1 MTSDESDIRFG
12 LDFQKLQAEAMQCR
26 RCRLCETRK
35 TVVFGEGNPSARIMF
50 IGEGPGKTE
59 DETGRPFVGRAGELL
74 TRIIENGMGLRRSDV
89 YIANVVKCR
98 PTLEQKGIRDRP
110 PDPEETAAC
119 SPFLI
124 RQIELISPEVI
135 VTLGN
140 PSTRFLLQTA
150 LGITKLRGKWADF
163 RGIPLMPTY
172 HPSYVLRNGGEKSP
186 LRRDVWQDIQMVMD
200 RLGLPRPQN

>member
-1 MTSDESDIRFG
+1 MDSNPAEMNWEE
-12 LDFQKLQAEAMQCR
+12 LKQAALGCKK
-26 RCRLCETRK
+26 CRLCETRK
-35 TVVFGEGNPSARIMF
+35 TVVFGEGSPSARVMF

-74 TRIIENGMGLRRSDV
+74 TRIVENGMGLTRQDV

-98 PTLEQKGIRDRP
+98 PTVDQKGFKDRP

-119 SPFLI
+119 SPYLM
-124 RQIELISPEVI
+124 RQIQLIAPEAI

-140 PSTRFLLQTA
+140 PSTRFLLQTST
-150 LGITKLRGKWADF
+150 GITKLRGKWAEYN
-163 RGIPLMPTY
+163 GIPVMPTY

-186 LRRDVWQDIQMVMD
+186 LRRDVWEDIKLVMK
-200 RLGLPRPQN
+200 RLGIAIHSPGT

>member
-1 MTSDESDIRFG
+1 MKDLEAQDWES
-12 LDFQKLQAEAMQCR
+12 LKAAALACR
-26 RCRLCETRK
+26 ECRLCETRR
-35 TVVFGEGNPSARIMF
+35 TVVFGEGDPGARVMF

-74 TRIIENGMGLRRSDV
+74 TRIIENGMGLNRSDV

-98 PTLEQKGIRDRP
+98 PTVDQKGTRDRP

-119 SPFLI
+119 NPYLV
-124 RQIELISPEVI
+124 RQIELIQPEVI

-140 PSTRFLLQTA
+140 PSTRFLLNTSV
-150 LGITKLRGKWADF
+150 GITRLRGNWAEY
-163 RGIPLMPTY
+163 RGIPVMPTY

-186 LRRDVWQDIQMVMD
+186 LRKDVWHDIQMVMN
-200 RLGLPRPQN
+200 RLGLPVPGK